1 MFVPNAVRTT
11 VDQNFFLR
19 WIHER
24 DLAAL
29 YNELY
34 AAKLALT
41 GAATIA
47 DVTACPGTDTC
58 KLGIASSRGLGAEL
72 RQRFEK
78 RGLQFD
84 PVLKDV
90 HVKVSGC
97 PNSCGM
103 HHIADIGFY
112 GSSRNVGSVKV
123 PHCQRLRVGSLEE

>member
-1 MFVPNAVRTT
+1 M
-11 VDQNFFLR
+11 
-19 WIHER
+19 
-24 DLAAL
+24 
-29 YNELY
+29 
-34 AAKLALT
+34 
-41 GAATIA
+41 
-47 DVTACPGTDTC
+47 TASPGTDTC

-112 GSSRNVGSVKV
+112 GSSRNVGSFKV
-123 PHCQRLRVGSLEE
+123 PHFQLVLGGSLEENAGNYGLAIGAIPSKRVPEAADRLVDI